1 LVVLLSLGDH
11 AALGSVL
18 HQLQR
23 PRLLRLSRLHQLQ
36 PSLLHLSQSRLLRHQ
51 VFATGFRALA
61 ACLPPPL
68 LVCCAAAPSINPLG
82 MISKKQCCVPT
93 LA

>member
-1 LVVLLSLGDH
+1 VALLSLGDH
-11 AALGSVL
+11 AALDSVL

-23 PRLLRLSRLHQLQ
+23 PHLLRLSRLHL
-36 PSLLHLSQSRLLRHQ
+36 SRLQLSRRRPQLLCHRA
-51 VFATGFRALA
+51 FATGFRALA
-61 ACLPPPL
+61 ACSPPPPR
-68 LVCCAAAPSINPLG
+68 VCCAAAPSINPLG